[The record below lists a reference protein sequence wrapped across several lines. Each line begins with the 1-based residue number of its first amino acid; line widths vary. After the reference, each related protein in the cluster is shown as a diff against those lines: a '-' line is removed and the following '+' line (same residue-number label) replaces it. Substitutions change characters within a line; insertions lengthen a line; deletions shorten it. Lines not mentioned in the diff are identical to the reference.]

1 MKPALQ
7 LWTVR
12 EELIADPEAC
22 IQKIARLGIE
32 EVEGFDLIQLMS
44 IFPILKDNGIE
55 CRSSFLFWPHI
66 TGNTHVAQK
75 IRYPWLPHYWGIH
88 HEIELATRMNLDT
101 LVMGYWDESERS
113 TLSNYHDLS
122 DRLNLAGRSCR
133 QAGKRLLY
141 HHHAFEFQKKAN
153 EIPFDVLVQRTDS
166 DLVGFEL
173 DTYWLEVAGQIVQ
186 EKLNSLAGKTK
197 QLHLKNGR
205 VPIKPCFNESLF
217 SKQSFRSLPRGD
229 LDIADIVKLAQMV
242 GVERFF
248 Y

>member
-66 TGNTHVAQK
+66 TGNTHVAHK

-88 HEIELATRMNLDT
+88 HEIEL
-101 LVMGYWDESERS
+101 VE
-113 TLSNYHDLS
+113 
-122 DRLNLAGRSCR
+122 
-133 QAGKRLLY
+133 
-141 HHHAFEFQKKAN
+141 KKA
-153 EIPFDVLVQRTDS
+153 T
-166 DLVGFEL
+166 
-173 DTYWLEVAGQIVQ
+173 
-186 EKLNSLAGKTK
+186 
-197 QLHLKNGR
+197 
-205 VPIKPCFNESLF
+205 IK
-217 SKQSFRSLPRGD
+217 R
-229 LDIADIVKLAQMV
+229 
-242 GVERFF
+242 
-248 Y
+248 